1 MCDGTHLTAE
11 LRRRAVDAVMEG
23 MPQTAVASA
32 YGVDR
37 KTILRWVSKFRQGG
51 DDALLRKAGSGRPR
65 SLEDLTEEELSTII
79 FAGASAYGF
88 ETDLWTVGRVRRVI
102 TDQFGIP
109 LSKSTVRR
117 RLHDAGLTYQK
128 PEREYYE
135 IDEATRKKW
144 MRYEVPKIRRAVKKH
159 RGILYF
165 QDESNISLTA
175 FLGKTW
181 APRGQTPKAKVT
193 GKRAGVA
200 ATSAISRS
208 GQLLFRLLEKRIA
221 SREVIEFLDQMLRHH
236 PHRHLIV
243 VMDQAPPHTSKKTR
257 AWIDEQTRLHVF
269 YLPKYS
275 PDWNPDEKVWN
286 HLKHQELASHQAK
299 NKDELKQMNYSLFS
313 DKSRESIKKECQK
326 KMNHLKIV
334 QLAKDRRYENILIL
348 EDIFTINEDID
359 DRFKNVLKDPVL
371 KNMWNILYFS
381 NSGNKLSRVSDDV
394 GMITHDNRYH
404 CYAVKKEAYD
414 SIIDVLSSDRYSYE
428 LDRVYSS
435 ILSKRENF
443 YCISHS
449 LL

>member
-1 MCDGTHLTAE
+1 MCDGTHLTAG

-23 MPQTAVASA
+23 VPQTAVATA

-37 KTILRWVSKFRQGG
+37 KTVSRWVNKFGEGG
-51 DDALLRKAGSGRPR
+51 DDALFRKVGSGRPR
-65 SLEDLTEEELSTII
+65 SLEDLTEEELSSII
-79 FAGASAYGF
+79 LAGATAYGF

-102 TDQFGIP
+102 VDEFRIP

-221 SREVIEFLDQMLRHH
+221 SKEVIEFLDQMLRHH
-236 PHRHLIV
+236 PRRHLIV

-257 AWIDEQTRLHVF
+257 AWIDEQPRLHVF

-299 NKDELKQMNYSLFS
+299 NKDELKQMTRRRLQSMARQPKLMRGIFFRCCIAELF
-313 DKSRESIKKECQK
+313 
-326 KMNHLKIV
+326 N
-334 QLAKDRRYENILIL
+334 
-348 EDIFTINEDID
+348 
-359 DRFKNVLKDPVL
+359 
-371 KNMWNILYFS
+371 
-381 NSGNKLSRVSDDV
+381 
-394 GMITHDNRYH
+394 
-404 CYAVKKEAYD
+404 
-414 SIIDVLSSDRYSYE
+414 
-428 LDRVYSS
+428 
-435 ILSKRENF
+435 
-443 YCISHS
+443 
-449 LL
+449 